1 VSFLSLSFRA
11 RVFPSNRSLRRLP
24 SLCFLARS
32 DIAIATAQTPK
43 PIINVAAEIG
53 LQPDEVESYGRYKA
67 KIELSVLDR
76 FVSSFVS
83 RVDLLSLADLLLI
96 LFSQA
101 LSPKGRKVHRRC
113 WVSSLSLLPRFGA
126 GRNIAEPL
134 PSGPSRL
141 QYHPHPPRRGK
152 VHHHHRSRSSCEF
165 LIFYS
170 FPQLAVMLTFRR
182 VLFFDFFLSSELTST
197 RPPSPV
203 FDSLLR
209 DLPSVSR
216 EEPLEEDTR
225 RSSP

>member
-1 VSFLSLSFRA
+1 MSFLSLSFRA

-83 RVDLLSLADLLLI
+83 RVDLSLADLLLI

-101 LSPKGRKVHRRC
+101 LPPKGRKVHCRC

-126 GRNIAEPL
+126 EETSLIPFLLDLLDCSITPTPL
-134 PSGPSRL
+134 GE
-141 QYHPHPPRRGK
+141 GK
-152 VHHHHRSRSSCEF
+152 STTTIGLAQAVSS
-165 LIFYS
+165 
-170 FPQLAVMLTFRR
+170 
-182 VLFFDFFLSSELTST
+182 
-197 RPPSPV
+197 
-203 FDSLLR
+203 
-209 DLPSVSR
+209 
-216 EEPLEEDTR
+216 
-225 RSSP
+225 